1 MKPRDTATYIFL
13 AIAWG
18 LSFLVVLHVVEA
30 FGWVGAVAF
39 RSFIAAGTLFAIAK
53 LSGRKLDFHAGR
65 KPFAIVGATT
75 VAGQLIG
82 LSYGTPLIGTAM
94 AAICVASIPLFSMV
108 ISQLWGLERIT
119 SRGLIGLLLGVTG
132 IVLLVGFPAVAVTPE
147 FIMGCVAV
155 LFSCFSAAFGSN
167 YASRRLSTTGS
178 WETTIGAFVFGGI
191 LTLPLIVAIPV
202 PVMPGLV
209 DFIYLLISACVMSAL
224 TYVLYFRLVGNVGPT
239 KAISVEF
246 AVTVIAVLV
255 GAVFLK
261 EQLSIIQFVGAAVII
276 AGCALVLSSRPALP
290 KEAEAF
296 PGAETDETSDNNII
310 KSETI

>member
-18 LSFLVVLHVVEA
+18 LSFLVVLRVVEA

-53 LSGRKLDFHAGR
+53 LSGRKLDFQAGW
-65 KPFAIVGATT
+65 KPFAVVGATT

-94 AAICVASIPLFSMV
+94 AAICVASIPLFSRV
-108 ISQLWGLERIT
+108 IRQLSGLERIT

>member
-18 LSFLVVLHVVEA
+18 LSFLVVLRVVEA

-53 LSGRKLDFHAGR
+53 LSGRKLDFHAGW
-65 KPFAIVGATT
+65 KPFAVVGATT

-202 PVMPGLV
+202 PAMPGLV

-296 PGAETDETSDNNII
+296 PGAETDETSNNNMI